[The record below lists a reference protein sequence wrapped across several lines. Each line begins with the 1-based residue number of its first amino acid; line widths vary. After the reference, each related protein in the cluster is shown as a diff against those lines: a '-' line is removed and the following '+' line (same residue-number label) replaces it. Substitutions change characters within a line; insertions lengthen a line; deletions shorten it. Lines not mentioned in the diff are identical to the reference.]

1 MFNIYS
7 HLVCSSKFVKVQVA
21 HKQKGGITVY
31 NLPSGS
37 CEKIKWVLTG
47 QECVLDSD
55 SKV

>member
-1 MFNIYS
+1 M
-7 HLVCSSKFVKVQVA
+7 CASKFAMVQA
-21 HKQKGGITVY
+21 THKKKGGITVY

-37 CEKIKWVLTG
+37 CERIMGVLTT